1 MVQTKAAER
10 NALHELGYKIFLD
23 RYAQKDMTRSTLAV
37 GDTVIVVVDSKTG
50 QREIGTVTA
59 MKLPKVSVKLLD
71 GDTVERDLEAVDK
84 PLETDPGQMMDR
96 VAAGIAAIEKNGKLR
111 KQWTERFRW
120 MLDDWKFV
128 PAGRILTAAGTDQA
142 LTYYNCMPPEQE
154 LLTADGYKA
163 IADVKVGDLVVTHR
177 NRLRPVLHKFER
189 ETVESIYILRPKKL
203 GYDDLRVTGDHKIYI
218 IRSEWVNKHK
228 SRDGLKLQQQPDWIP
243 AKEVKAGDYVAVA
256 YNGEICPEEPIF
268 LSDYV
273 GGYDIVEGQLHKP
286 TTRGQHGYVKDRG
299 THYRIHNQLELDAD
313 LNYLFGRWLG
323 DGCITHRTGTDIPS
337 GIKIV
342 FGLDEKAEA
351 EEIAQIVEA
360 KFGIAASLK
369 LSSTERWYDLWV
381 NSMPIGEFFKAFLGA
396 YSYGKRI
403 PEPLMHMSD
412 AMTLALLRGLFSA
425 DGYISDNKLGILLS
439 NRSLSIQVHQLLLRL
454 GYMFSIQENTH
465 RLGRVPAFRIQATA
479 NECAPLFKQFFG
491 VAAPGH
497 DVDLKYYFEHDGLK
511 WVRIDEIGIEEYAG
525 VVMDIEVAEDHSFI
539 SAGVVVS
546 NCYVIPSPKDSRG
559 GIIETLR
566 QMTEIMS
573 RGGGVGINISSL
585 RPRHWYVKGV
595 NGRSSG
601 SVSWGALYSFVT
613 GLIEQG
619 GCFGPDER
627 IATHIGLIPALEL
640 TERIENGEVIYAHTH
655 KGLRRVTARFRNG
668 VKPLYE
674 VTTKRG
680 YKVRITK
687 EHKVAVLMDG
697 KVTTMPL
704 KYLVK
709 GDEILL
715 LLGEGVQTDYTSLNP
730 VAYERSIMST
740 TLKEDIKLPETLN
753 EDLAYLLG
761 YMHGDGNVIWGK
773 KINWSEPKGIKLAT
787 ADAHPSIREK
797 LVSIVEKLFGLQCHI
812 RQGDG
817 ALQEVAFYSRLMIE
831 WLIQNGLLKAK
842 TKDIRVPEAIFRSP
856 SSVMGAFIAGYFD
869 ADGCNRGRKGGY
881 GIDSISCQMLED
893 IQQLLS
899 LNGIVSTIH
908 STDRAEYGWQTI
920 YRLSITGGEF
930 KNRFVQ
936 FVPTLK
942 ASELNGTREMY
953 NTYPASVWTELG
965 ARAKYRQRIYDGV
978 SERIS
983 FAQLTR
989 ISDRLTADGQI
1000 ETAEE
1005 ISDLLHTIPD
1015 RIQSIE
1021 LIGDSEVYDFEV
1033 DDVHLLS
1040 GSGVYTSNSR
1050 RGALMLILN
1059 DWHPDVFD
1067 FINSKRKAGQVTN
1080 ANISVGVSDKLM
1092 EAVKADA
1099 DWDLM
1104 FPDSTDPDY
1113 DELWDGNIEKW
1124 IDEGH
1129 KVIKY
1134 RTVKAKEIWNAIIES
1149 AWASAEPGV
1158 FFNERYNKMSNSHY
1172 FAPIICTNPCV
1183 TGDTRIHTNRGL
1195 VKARELFDNES
1206 AIEVAVDGRFGLN
1219 NATTPSTRVFRTGVK
1234 PVFRLQTAEGYFV
1247 RATADHRI
1255 MTDSGWKQLNELKTG
1270 EKIHILNRKGGFGTE
1285 GSLELGQVLG
1295 WIVGD
1300 GTVKQDEVVLSF
1312 FGEEKQ
1318 ELAPVFARHVNTL
1331 VAPFSKNQTRSYT
1344 VGIGQVVERD
1354 EARVSSARLHQVAE
1368 QYGLTEAKHRVPE
1381 AVFQGSEAMQRG
1393 FLQALFTADGSFQDG
1408 GVKGASIR
1416 LAANQIELLEGV
1428 QQLLSNFGIASRIY
1442 RNRRD
1447 AGYRMLPDSNR
1458 EPKAYWCEAQHEL
1471 AITKQNMSVFAD
1483 EIGFMTAYKQEGLED
1498 YINRGKRGPYAEYF
1512 TVTVESITP
1521 DGIEEVFDLTESMTH
1536 SFVANGL
1543 VVHNCGEQGLPAF
1556 GVCNLGAINLAKFYD
1571 PTTNDVNWDDLDK
1584 TARYSTR
1591 FLDNVI
1597 DSTPYFFDE
1606 NKKQQLS
1613 ERRVGLNNMGLA
1625 ELMVKLG
1632 VRYGSDESVAFID
1645 KLYGFLARAIYE
1657 TSVELAQEKG
1667 AFPQFKADEFLKS
1680 GYMQSMPKDIQDK
1693 VRKHGIRNVTLTT
1706 QAPTGTTGTMVN
1718 TSTGIEPFFSWV
1730 YYRKSRLGLHE
1741 EQVPLVKEWF
1751 EAHPGETEL
1760 PDYFVTAMDLSPEEH
1775 IKVQAAIQR
1784 WVDSSISKTC
1794 NVPND
1799 YTVEQVSDLYLYMY
1813 DMGCKGGTI
1822 YRDGSRDEQVL
1833 MLKGDERAE
1842 SEMSKMKG
1850 DEKPTAVAEPV
1861 PAPEP
1866 VKTAAPAATPHHVY
1880 LRPKRLSGVTVSR
1893 KTPFGTAFI
1902 TMNSDEIGNPFEVF
1916 ITIGK
1921 AGSDLQADAEG
1932 LGRMLSLQLRTTA
1945 PQNRME
1951 MLKLI
1956 VEQLQGIGGS
1966 RSIGLGPQRVI
1977 SLPDAVAGALVEYYL
1992 TQNAPQQL
2000 NLPMAPAPVASPQ
2013 PLEVVSE
2020 AHGHTNGHSN
2030 GHSNSLGYKVRADIC
2045 PSCGTVSLIRIEG
2058 CEKCDV
2064 CGYSRC

>member
-1 MVQTKAAER
+1 MVQTKAAEK

-59 MKLPKVSVKLLD
+59 IKLPKVTVQLLD
-71 GDTVERDLEAVDK
+71 GDVTERDIEQVDK

-96 VAAGIAAIEKNGKLR
+96 VAAGIAAIEKNAKLR

-154 LLTADGYKA
+154 LLTATGYKP

-189 ETVESIYILRPKKL
+189 ETEEDLYIFRPKKV

-243 AKEVKAGDYVAVA
+243 AKEIKAGDYVAVA
-256 YNGEICPEEPIF
+256 YNNEICPEEPIF
-268 LSDYV
+268 INDYIS
-273 GGYDIVEGQLHKP
+273 GYETQDGLLQKL
-286 TTRGQHGYVKDRG
+286 TTRGDHRYVKEWG
-299 THYRIHNQLELDAD
+299 THYSINNELILDAD
-313 LNYLFGRWLG
+313 LAYMFGRWLG

-342 FGLDEKAEA
+342 FALDEKAEA
-351 EEIAQIVEA
+351 EEIARIIEA
-360 KFGIAASLK
+360 KFGVVPALK

-381 NSMPIGEFFKAFLGA
+381 NSMPIGQFFKAFLGA
-396 YSYGKRI
+396 YSYSKRI
-403 PEPLMHMSD
+403 PEPLMHLSD
-412 AMTLALLRGLFSA
+412 ELTQELLRGLFSA
-425 DGYISDNKLGILLS
+425 DGYISGNKLGIVLS
-439 NRSLSIQVHQLLLRL
+439 NRTMSIQVHQLLLRL
-454 GYMFSIQENTH
+454 GYLFSIRENTH
-465 RLGRVPAFRIQATA
+465 RLGRVPAYRVQATS
-479 NECAPLFKQFFG
+479 NECAPLFERFFG
-491 VAAPGH
+491 VSAPGH
-497 DVDLKYYFEHDGLK
+497 ETDLKYYFEYDGLK
-511 WVRIDEIGIEEYAG
+511 WIRIDEIAVEDYSG

-601 SVSWGALYSFVT
+601 AVSWGALYSFVT

-619 GCFGPDER
+619 G
-627 IATHIGLIPALEL
+627 
-640 TERIENGEVIYAHTH
+640 
-655 KGLRRVTARFRNG
+655 
-668 VKPLYE
+668 
-674 VTTKRG
+674 
-680 YKVRITK
+680 
-687 EHKVAVLMDG
+687 
-697 KVTTMPL
+697 
-704 KYLVK
+704 
-709 GDEILL
+709 
-715 LLGEGVQTDYTSLNP
+715 
-730 VAYERSIMST
+730 
-740 TLKEDIKLPETLN
+740 
-753 EDLAYLLG
+753 
-761 YMHGDGNVIWGK
+761 
-773 KINWSEPKGIKLAT
+773 
-787 ADAHPSIREK
+787 
-797 LVSIVEKLFGLQCHI
+797 
-812 RQGDG
+812 
-817 ALQEVAFYSRLMIE
+817 
-831 WLIQNGLLKAK
+831 
-842 TKDIRVPEAIFRSP
+842 
-856 SSVMGAFIAGYFD
+856 
-869 ADGCNRGRKGGY
+869 
-881 GIDSISCQMLED
+881 
-893 IQQLLS
+893 
-899 LNGIVSTIH
+899 
-908 STDRAEYGWQTI
+908 
-920 YRLSITGGEF
+920 
-930 KNRFVQ
+930 
-936 FVPTLK
+936 
-942 ASELNGTREMY
+942 
-953 NTYPASVWTELG
+953 
-965 ARAKYRQRIYDGV
+965 
-978 SERIS
+978 
-983 FAQLTR
+983 
-989 ISDRLTADGQI
+989 
-1000 ETAEE
+1000 
-1005 ISDLLHTIPD
+1005 
-1015 RIQSIE
+1015 
-1021 LIGDSEVYDFEV
+1021 
-1033 DDVHLLS
+1033 
-1040 GSGVYTSNSR
+1040 SR

-1092 EAVKADA
+1092 EAVKADG
-1099 DWDLM
+1099 DWDLK
-1104 FPDSTDPDY
+1104 FPDTGDPEY
-1113 DELWDGNIEKW
+1113 DEIWDGDIDKW
-1124 IDEGH
+1124 AAEGH
-1129 KVIKY
+1129 EVIHYK
-1134 RTVKAKEIWNAIIES
+1134 TVKAREIWNAIIES

-1195 VKARELFDNES
+1195 VKARELFDNETE
-1206 AIEVAVDGRFGLN
+1206 IEVAIDGRFGLA

-1234 PVFRLQTAEGYFV
+1234 PVFRLQTEEGYYV
-1247 RATADHRI
+1247 RATADHRF
-1255 MTDSGWKQLNELKTG
+1255 MTPSGWMQMNQLKTG
-1270 EKIHILNRKGGFGTE
+1270 DKIHILNRKGGFGSE
-1285 GSLELGQVLG
+1285 GSLELGRVLG
-1295 WIVGD
+1295 WLIGD
-1300 GTVKQDEVVLSF
+1300 GTFNGKEAVLSF

-1318 ELAPVFARHVNTL
+1318 ELAPMFAEHVNTL
-1331 VAPFSKNQTRSYT
+1331 VEPMTQKNRTYK
-1344 VGIGQVVERD
+1344 VGATAVKDRD
-1354 EARVSSARLHQVAE
+1354 EARVSSARLMALAE
-1368 QYGLTEAKHRVPE
+1368 QYGLLELKHRVPE
-1381 AVFQGSEAMQRG
+1381 VVFSGTEEMQKG
-1393 FLQALFTADGSFQDG
+1393 FLQALFTADG
-1408 GVKGASIR
+1408 GVQQTVVKAVTIR
-1416 LAANQIELLEGV
+1416 LASSHMQLLEEV

-1442 RNRRD
+1442 RNRRQEQM
-1447 AGYRMLPDSNR
+1447 RMLPDGKGGLKEYLTR
-1458 EPKAYWCEAQHEL
+1458 AQHEL
-1471 AITKQNMSVFAD
+1471 AISRTNLITFQR
-1483 EIGFMTAYKQEGLED
+1483 EIGFLTERKNQTLVERMKD
-1498 YINRGKRGPYAEYF
+1498 YQRGPRDEYF
-1512 TVTVESITP
+1512 VATVEAIES
-1521 DGIEEVFDLTESMTH
+1521 DGIEEVFDLTEMITH
-1536 SFVANGL
+1536 SMVVNG
-1543 VVHNCGEQGLPAF
+1543 VVTHQCGEQGLPAF

-1571 PTTNDVNWDDLDK
+1571 EETHDVNWDDLDK

-1597 DSTPYFFDE
+1597 DSTPYFFEE
-1606 NKKQQLS
+1606 NKQQQLS

-1625 ELMVKLG
+1625 ELMVKLEI
-1632 VRYGSDESVAFID
+1632 RYGSDESVAFID

-1667 AFPQFKADEFLKS
+1667 AFPQFKADQFLKS

-1794 NVPND
+1794 NVPNE

-1842 SEMSKMKG
+1842 SEMSKLKG
-1850 DEKPTAVAEPV
+1850 EDKKEEAVKVVEVVVEKPVEQV
-1861 PAPEP
+1861 
-1866 VKTAAPAATPHHVY
+1866 ATPHRVY
-1880 LRPKRLSGVTVSR
+1880 PRPKRLSGVTVSR

-1902 TMNSDEIGNPFEVF
+1902 TMNSDDLGNPFEVF

-1966 RSIGLGPQRVI
+1966 RSVGMGPQRVI
-1977 SLPDAVAGALVEYYL
+1977 SLPDAVAGALIEHYL

-2000 NLPMAPAPVASPQ
+2000 DLPMGNGNGNSNPPQLPQANAAPANWQPV
-2013 PLEVVSE
+2013 EVADGS
-2020 AHGHTNGHSN
+2020 HSHTNGN
-2030 GHSNSLGYKVRADIC
+2030 GHVTSTGYKVRADLC